1 MTTERSQQPRVSDE
15 PAVLDQGGSAEL
27 IATLTVLAFVA
38 LAAASLF
45 MTSPEG
51 LDAASSRPLIESAM
65 ASEQPERPYHER
77 YPVQAGGAQTD
88 APTF

>member
-1 MTTERSQQPRVSDE
+1 MDTDRSQQSQQSEE
-15 PAVLDQGGSAEL
+15 PAVLEQSGSAEL

-45 MTSPEG
+45 MTSPES
-51 LDAASSRPLIESAM
+51 LDAASHQPLIESAM
-65 ASEQPERPYHER
+65 VGEQPERPYHER
-77 YPVQAGGAQTD
+77 YPVQAGGVQTD